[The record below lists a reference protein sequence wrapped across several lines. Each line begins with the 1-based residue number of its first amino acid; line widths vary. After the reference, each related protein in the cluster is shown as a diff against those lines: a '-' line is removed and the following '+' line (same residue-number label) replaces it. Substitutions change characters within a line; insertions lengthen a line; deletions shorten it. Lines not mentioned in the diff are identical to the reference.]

1 MASFASFSCNKSD
14 ASSCPTTPLSTGS
27 HPNQEIQDMREEFY
41 ALQDENQFL
50 RSKLDSLG
58 ETLEYLETRLE
69 EQDEQQQQ
77 QQQQQRQQQQQQEQS
92 HKQWIAENLEEAQ
105 YFIDNIVGIKG
116 ITEDPRGAAVK
127 LGISYAESFDVVRDH
142 ELSYRQQDQQQQ
154 LPRVSISSSIIPS
167 NEELYGY

>member
-1 MASFASFSCNKSD
+1 MASFSCYKSD
-14 ASSCPTTPLSTGS
+14 DSSCPTTPSSTCS
-27 HPNQEIQDMREEFY
+27 QNNQEMQEMQQAFY

-69 EQDEQQQQ
+69 EQEEQK
-77 QQQQQRQQQQQQEQS
+77 QQQQEQS

-105 YFIDNIVGIKG
+105 HFIDNIVGIKG
-116 ITEDPRGAAVK
+116 ITEDPHGAAVK
-127 LGISYAESFDVVRDH
+127 MGISYAEELRDVVRDH
-142 ELSYRQQDQQQQ
+142 ELSHRQQQQ
-154 LPRVSISSSIIPS
+154 LPRVSISSSIVPS